1 MVIGD
6 NFTGFFNIFLTYTTQ
21 RQIDNWKA
29 PINFDEK
36 RRFKKMS
43 QHLLYFYIY
52 GQHLRYFFAK
62 PLVVFILHASSRK
75 KHIKL
80 ELVVVRSLKAS

>member
-6 NFTGFFNIFLTYTTQ
+6 NFTRFFNIFLTYTTQ

-43 QHLLYFYIY
+43 QHLLYFFTYMDNISVIFSRNLWWCLFY
-52 GQHLRYFFAK
+52 THLHEK
-62 PLVVFILHASSRK
+62 NILY
-75 KHIKL
+75 
-80 ELVVVRSLKAS
+80 